1 MKGHGSGSASWMN
14 EALVR
19 HRENEESFRFKSADE
34 LRLVEIERRK
44 LEKELRELD
53 EVECFFY
60 DFSGLQATYDFDR
73 RHRKI
78 IQNVGAF
85 RQDLRWTEDEIVA
98 YEFSAIANEKRRLD
112 KEGEVLCDYSV

>member
-53 EVECFFY
+53 EAECFFY

-98 YEFSAIANEKRRLD
+98 YEFIAKANEKRRLD
-112 KEGEVLCDYSV
+112 KEGELLCDCRV